1 VEEEFMVDAVA
12 ISSAT
17 GLDDAPPTKDA
28 RKLATSQELQVRK
41 VEKTFSFDT
50 RVDLGVAS
58 SSMKP

>member
-1 VEEEFMVDAVA
+1 MVDAVT
-12 ISSAT
+12 ISSMS
-17 GLDDAPPTKDA
+17 GVDAPPTKDA
-28 RKLATSQELQVRK
+28 RKVATSQELQVRK